1 MFTRSK
7 NICAILL
14 TIFSA
19 AACGGGG
26 GASSG
31 GITPPPPPPNTG
43 GITRTGVAVAVG
55 PITGFG
61 SVIVNGVRYDTSAAT
76 FTKDGAAASQSDLS
90 VGHFVVITGTIDDNN
105 GNAVADTV
113 VFDDVV
119 EGPVSSVTGNTFV
132 VLGQTVIVGANTS
145 MDDTCPALLD
155 DLVNVV
161 AVEVSGPVM
170 EDGTI
175 NASRVE
181 CKTVLGVME
190 VTGKVSNLNTTDQT
204 FQINALTVDYTGVT
218 PADFPGGTISNG
230 DLVEAKGTSLGGG
243 GELIA
248 TQVEFK
254 GARFADNEGDHVEVE
269 GFIADFLSSESFSV
283 STIPVTTDGNTRYED
298 GTVLD
303 LGPDIKVEVEG
314 DFNSEGILL
323 ATKIEFEQSKAVR
336 VVGLV
341 DGFETDGSPSLF
353 ILGIKITT
361 DPTQTRF
368 EDKFDNPPNNP
379 RKDPLLFA
387 DLNVDDYVEVRGQE
401 FPAGSGVV
409 AAALLERD
417 DPDTETEL
425 QGFVE
430 TGGKNRPNLTVLGV
444 TISTNDAIT
453 VYRDVNDL
461 PIQPDDFWMQVAE
474 GGLVDAKGTETS
486 VNSMFAEEL
495 ELEIED

>member
-7 NICAILL
+7 NICTILL

-26 GASSG
+26 GSSG

-61 SVIVNGVRYDTSAAT
+61 SVIVNGTRYDTSSAT
-76 FTKDGAAASQSDLS
+76 FIKDGATAVQSDFS
-90 VGHFVVITGTIDDNN
+90 VGEFVVVTGSIDDNN
-105 GNAVADTV
+105 SNAVADTV
-113 VFDDVV
+113 EFNDVV
-119 EGPVSSVTGNTFV
+119 EGPVSSVTGNTLV
-132 VLGQTVIVGANTS
+132 ILGQTVLVGANTS
-145 MDDTCPALLD
+145 MDDTCPAILT
-155 DLVNVV
+155 DLINVA

-175 NASRVE
+175 SATRIE
-181 CKTVLGVME
+181 CKDLLGKLE
-190 VTGKVSNLNTTDQT
+190 VTGTVSNLNATDQT
-204 FQINALTVDYTGVT
+204 FQINALTVDYTGAT
-218 PADFPGGTISNG
+218 LADFPGGTISNG
-230 DLVEAKGTSLGGG
+230 DPVEAKGTSLGGG

-248 TQVEFK
+248 TEVEFK
-254 GARFADNEGDHVEVE
+254 RARFSDNEGDYVEVE
-269 GFIADFLSSESFSV
+269 GFIADFLSPESFSV
-283 STIPVTTDGNTRYED
+283 STIPVTTDGSTRYED
-298 GTVLD
+298 GTALD
-303 LGPDIKVEVEG
+303 LGSDIKVEVEG
-314 DFNSEGILL
+314 EFNGEGILL
-323 ATKIEFEQSKAVR
+323 ATKIEFEQSKAVH

-341 DGFETDGSPSLF
+341 DGFETDGSSSLF

-368 EDKFDNPPNNP
+368 EDKFDDPPNNP

-387 DLNVDDYVEVRGQE
+387 DLNIDDYVEVRGQE
-401 FPAGSGVV
+401 LPAGSGIV

-453 VYRDVNDL
+453 AYRDVDDQT
-461 PIQPDDFWMQVAE
+461 IQPDDFWMQVAE
-474 GGLVDAKGTETS
+474 GSLVDAKGTETS

-495 ELEIED
+495 DLEAEN